1 MNDELM
7 AELTEQ
13 FRLNTL
19 ERLDAMRTLVAHFDA
34 DRGNRETLTAIHRH
48 FHGLA
53 GLGGTYGFPLVSE
66 IAAEAEEACE
76 SLGSADAA
84 DDAFIAMLERVIAR
98 IDAEVRGRSG
108 GSRPGAGC

>member
-13 FRLNTL
+13 FRVNTI
-19 ERLDAMRTLVAHFDA
+19 ERLDAMRALVARFET
-34 DRGNRETLTAIHRH
+34 DRGNQETLTAIHRH

-66 IAAEAEEACE
+66 IAADVETACDDV
-76 SLGSADAA
+76 LAA
-84 DDAFIAMLERVIAR
+84 TLPDDAFIEMLRRAIESIAR
-98 IDAEVRGRSG
+98 EVGGR
-108 GSRPGAGC
+108 